1 MHCTRHDY
9 VYDPGPGYDARAR
22 SAIFNTTPPHWPAD
36 VPRASFSLSA
46 CPSRKF
52 AFRYM
57 YRQPGR
63 SACAR
68 SGESGGR
75 RAPPSRR
82 YVLDASEGVLRTWRT
97 VVPLPGTLLYRPM
110 PPAAAPVANEAAGR
124 WRRCSP
130 RECSRA
136 RGRIRI
142 GSTEP
147 VRGLH
152 ARQTVPSCTGRGVHV
167 CSTSRLP
174 QPHGALPPLQEIRS
188 VHRTHCSQSQP

>member
-1 MHCTRHDY
+1 M
-9 VYDPGPGYDARAR
+9 
-22 SAIFNTTPPHWPAD
+22 
-36 VPRASFSLSA
+36 
-46 CPSRKF
+46 
-52 AFRYM
+52 
-57 YRQPGR
+57 
-63 SACAR
+63 
-68 SGESGGR
+68 
-75 RAPPSRR
+75 PPS
-82 YVLDASEGVLRTWRT
+82 
-97 VVPLPGTLLYRPM
+97 
-110 PPAAAPVANEAAGR
+110 AAPVANEAAGR

-188 VHRTHCSQSQP
+188 VHPYTLLAVPAMKQKARQAFNALDMRWDRAKSKSAASVLGPLAVCPPDSLPVRSPSRRGTPPHPKPSLIMHVCANTTLGIYSYRS